1 MKKLLLIFLLLS
13 TAAQAK
19 LSLGIST
26 MYFND
31 DLHYESDKF
40 RPSFNVGWFE
50 SFDKIVAGVYTTRLN
65 HSQKRSLEN
74 GFNIKSKVDSDILKI
89 GRRFNRFIYSGFVSN
104 TGIKTT
110 VLNQTQKESF
120 IGYGFGV
127 DYLLTKHITI
137 GLGAIMPNK
146 IGHGAY
152 TNLSYNF

>member
-1 MKKLLLIFLLLS
+1 MKILIILLILIS
-13 TAAQAK
+13 ANAQAK
-19 LSLGIST
+19 ISLGIST

-31 DLHYESDKF
+31 DLHYENDKF
-40 RPSFNVGWFE
+40 RPSLNAGWFE
-50 SFDKIVAGVYTTRLN
+50 SFGKIVAGVYTTRLN

-74 GFNIKSKVDSDILKI
+74 GFDIKSKVDSDILKI
-89 GRRFNRFIYSGFVSN
+89 GRRYNRFIYSGFVSN

-110 VLNQTQKESF
+110 VLNHSQKEHF

>member
-1 MKKLLLIFLLLS
+1 MKILIILLILIS
-13 TAAQAK
+13 ANAQAK
-19 LSLGIST
+19 ISLGIST

-40 RPSFNVGWFE
+40 RPSLNVGWVE

-89 GRRFNRFIYSGFVSN
+89 GRRYNRFIYSGFVSN

-110 VLNQTQKESF
+110 VLNHSQKESF
-120 IGYGFGV
+120 ISTGGAIDF
-127 DYLLTKHITI
+127 LLTKNISV
-137 GLGAIMPNK
+137 GVFCLLPNK
-146 IGHGAY
+146 IGNGCGL
-152 TNLSYNF
+152 NSSYNF